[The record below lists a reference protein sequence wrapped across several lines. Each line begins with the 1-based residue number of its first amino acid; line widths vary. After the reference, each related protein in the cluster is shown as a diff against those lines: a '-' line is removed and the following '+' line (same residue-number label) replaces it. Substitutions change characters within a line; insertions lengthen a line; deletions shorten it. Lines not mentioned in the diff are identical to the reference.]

1 MDLSQYAELFLAES
15 REHLSACNQLLL
27 DWERSPANLAPV
39 GGLFRA
45 VHTVK
50 GMAATMGYARVTDLA
65 HRAEN
70 LLDLVRRGGRPA
82 TDDLLQLLFRARD
95 ALEHAV
101 ELSVAGREDEIDV
114 AEVVA
119 DLEGAAAH
127 LGPHPLAP
135 SPRSGEGERG
145 GEVPP
150 VAVGRLVQVT
160 LRAEAPL
167 KGGRALLVIK
177 KAQAVGPVQ
186 AVTPPES
193 AFEADEFDGRFSFR
207 IGGAAGV
214 AEIERAVRAAGEV
227 EHVTVGGE
235 ERRPASGADSLPS
248 APETKSRHIRVDLG
262 RLDGLMDLIGEL
274 VTVRGRLNELAAY
287 ARDPAIDDVA
297 IQVSRLSR
305 ELQAEII
312 QARMTPVWQVFDRFP
327 RLVRDLAR
335 ELGKQVAFRVE
346 GKEIELDRAILD
358 ELGDPLLHL
367 LRNAV
372 DHGIE
377 APAER
382 RSRGKKP
389 EGEIVLAAVR
399 ERASVVI
406 SVSDDGR
413 GIARAK
419 ILERAKRD
427 GVVDPHAEALSDD
440 QLLRVLA
447 RPGFSTAESV
457 TSVSGRGVGIDV
469 AMTRIRALGGSID
482 IRSQEGKGTT
492 FVLRLPVTLAIV
504 RALIAGVGAER
515 YALPLTYVSET
526 VELCVQATT
535 TVERRAARVL
545 REVASIGAGHAA
557 TALSQLTNRRI
568 MISVPQIN
576 IARLEEVP
584 DLLGN
589 PQDVVAAVLMHMLGD
604 LTGRTLLL
612 FPEAVGRRLCDM
624 LLRRPIGTTNVF
636 DALEQSCLKEAGN
649 ILSGAY
655 MNALS
660 DFMGML
666 LLPSVPSLVVDLSAA
681 VLTTTYLNF
690 GHERDFVF
698 CVETE
703 FHIDSAEGL
712 RGHFLLLPDLASLKA
727 IFDAIRLT

>member
-27 DWERSPANLAPV
+27 EWERSPANLAPV

-101 ELSVAGREDEIDV
+101 ELSVVGREDEIDV

-127 LGPHPLAP
+127 LGPHPPAP

-235 ERRPASGADSLPS
+235 ERRPASGADSLPA

-372 DHGIE
+372 DHGVE
-377 APAER
+377 SQAER
-382 RSRGKKP
+382 RRRGKKP
-389 EGEIVLAAVR
+389 EAEIVLAAVR
-399 ERASVVI
+399 ERASVAI

-413 GIARAK
+413 GIDRK
-419 ILERAKRD
+419 SILERAKRD
-427 GVVDPHAEALSDD
+427 GVVDPHAEALTDD

-447 RPGFSTAESV
+447 RPGFSTAEAV

-469 AMTRIRALGGSID
+469 AVTRIRALGGSIE
-482 IRSQEGKGTT
+482 IRSVEGKGTT
-492 FVLRLPVTLAIV
+492 FVMRLPVTLAIV

-526 VELCVQATT
+526 VEFGVQATT
-535 TVERRAARVL
+535 TVEGREAIVL
-545 REVASIGAGHAA
+545 RDRVVPLVH
-557 TALSQLTNRRI
+557 LRR
-568 MISVPQIN
+568 
-576 IARLEEVP
+576 
-584 DLLGN
+584 LLGVSGDA
-589 PQDVVAAVLMHMLGD
+589 PTRCPIIVLEMGERRSGIVVDGMLGQQEIVVK
-604 LTGRTLLL
+604 G
-612 FPEAVGRRLCDM
+612 
-624 LLRRPIGTTNVF
+624 F
-636 DALEQSCLKEAGN
+636 DAPQGTLPVF
-649 ILSGAY
+649 SGATI
-655 MNALS
+655 MGDGVPALIL
-660 DFMGML
+660 DAGGL
-666 LLPSVPSLVVDLSAA
+666 L
-681 VLTTTYLNF
+681 
-690 GHERDFVF
+690 
-698 CVETE
+698 
-703 FHIDSAEGL
+703 
-712 RGHFLLLPDLASLKA
+712 
-727 IFDAIRLT
+727 

>member
-27 DWERSPANLAPV
+27 EWERSPANLAPV

-50 GMAATMGYARVTDLA
+50 GMAATMGYARVTDVA

-70 LLDLVRRGGRPA
+70 LLDLLRRGGRPA
-82 TDDLLQLLFRARD
+82 TDELLQLLFRARD
-95 ALEHAV
+95 ALEQAV
-101 ELSVAGREDEIDV
+101 ELSVVGREDEIDV

-119 DLEGAAAH
+119 DLDGAAAQ

-135 SPRSGEGERG
+135 SPPSGEGERG

-150 VAVGRLVQVT
+150 VGAGRLVQVT

-177 KAQAVGPVQ
+177 KAQAIGPVH
-186 AVTPPES
+186 AVTPSES

-207 IGGAAGV
+207 IGGTAGT
-214 AEIERAVRAAGEV
+214 AEIERGVRAAGDV

-235 ERRPASGADSLPS
+235 ERRPGTGAGAAPS
-248 APETKSRHIRVDLG
+248 AAPETKSRHIRVDLG
-262 RLDGLMDLIGEL
+262 RLDRLMDLIGEL
-274 VTVRGRLNELAAY
+274 VTVRGRLNELAAS

-305 ELQAEII
+305 ELQDEII

-377 APAER
+377 SPAER
-382 RSRGKKP
+382 RRRGKQP

-399 ERASVVI
+399 ERASVAI
-406 SVSDDGR
+406 SVRDDGR
-413 GIARAK
+413 GIDRQK
-419 ILERAKRD
+419 VLERARRD
-427 GVVDPHAEALSDD
+427 GVVDPHAEALTDD

-447 RPGFSTAESV
+447 RPGFSTAEAV

-469 AMTRIRALGGSID
+469 AVTRIRVLGGSIE
-482 IRSQEGKGTT
+482 IRSVEGKGTT
-492 FVLRLPVTLAIV
+492 FVMRLPVTLAIV

-515 YALPLTYVSET
+515 YALPLTYVAET
-526 VELCVQATT
+526 VEFGVQATT
-535 TVERRAARVL
+535 IVEGREAIVL
-545 REVASIGAGHAA
+545 RDRVVPLVH
-557 TALSQLTNRRI
+557 LRR
-568 MISVPQIN
+568 
-576 IARLEEVP
+576 
-584 DLLGN
+584 LLGVSGDA
-589 PQDVVAAVLMHMLGD
+589 PTRCPIIVLEMGERTSGVVVDGMLGQQEIVVK
-604 LTGRTLLL
+604 G
-612 FPEAVGRRLCDM
+612 
-624 LLRRPIGTTNVF
+624 F
-636 DALEQSCLKEAGN
+636 DAPQGTLPVF
-649 ILSGAY
+649 SGATI
-655 MNALS
+655 MGDGIPALIL
-660 DFMGML
+660 DAGGL
-666 LLPSVPSLVVDLSAA
+666 L
-681 VLTTTYLNF
+681 
-690 GHERDFVF
+690 
-698 CVETE
+698 
-703 FHIDSAEGL
+703 
-712 RGHFLLLPDLASLKA
+712 
-727 IFDAIRLT
+727 